1 MNLQRLDKIIASQ
14 FNISRT
20 DTKARIKR
28 GQATVNGE
36 VVRDPAFSVCPEKD
50 LITFGGK
57 AVVFKKFVYIVMNKP
72 KGVLSASNDKN
83 RQTVVDL
90 VPFELRRP
98 NICPVG
104 RLDKDTTGLL
114 ILTDDGQFAH
124 KVISPKSDIKKVY
137 EVTLDGEIPPD
148 AIDKFAD
155 GLILHDGTKCLPAGL
170 EIINGNIARVEIR
183 EGKYHQIKR
192 MFGVIDLGVNELK
205 RLSIGDF
212 KLPPDLKE
220 GECREMTEGEIKMIF
235 PDCLNN

>member
-1 MNLQRLDKIIASQ
+1 MQRLDKIIASQ

-20 DTKARIKR
+20 DAKTQIRR

-50 LITFGGK
+50 SITLGGQ
-57 AVVFKKFVYIVMNKP
+57 ALNFKKFIYIVMNKP
-72 KGVLSASNDKN
+72 KGVLSASSDKK

-90 VPFELRRP
+90 VPKELRRP

-137 EVTLDGEIPPD
+137 EVTLDGEITQD
-148 AIDKFAD
+148 AADKFAE
-155 GLILHDGTKCLPAGL
+155 GIVLHDGTKCLPAGL
-170 EIINGNIARVEIR
+170 EIINRNIVKVEIR

-192 MFGVIDLGVNELK
+192 MFGVIGLGVNELK

-212 KLPPDLKE
+212 TLPSDLKE
-220 GECREMTEGEIKMIF
+220 GECREMTERQIK
-235 PDCLNN
+235 

>member
-1 MNLQRLDKIIASQ
+1 MQRLDKIIASQ

-20 DTKARIKR
+20 DAKSKIKR
-28 GQATVNGE
+28 RQVSVNGE

-50 LITFGGK
+50 LITLGGQ
-57 AVVFKKFVYIVMNKP
+57 AVAFKKFVYIVMNKP
-72 KGVLSASNDKN
+72 KGILSASSDKN

-90 VPFELRRP
+90 VPKEIRRP

-137 EVTLDGEIPPD
+137 EVTLDGEISPD

-170 EIINGNIARVEIR
+170 EIINRNKARVEIR
-183 EGKYHQIKR
+183 EGKYHQVKR

-205 RLSIGDF
+205 RLSIGDLT
-212 KLPPDLKE
+212 LPPDLKE
-220 GECREMTEGEIKMIF
+220 GECREMTEKQIQMIL
-235 PDCLNN
+235 PDYLKN

>member
-1 MNLQRLDKIIASQ
+1 MNLQRLDKIISSQ

-20 DTKARIKR
+20 DAKFQIKR
-28 GQATVNGE
+28 GQVSVNGE

-50 LITFGGK
+50 LITFGGQ

-90 VPFELRRP
+90 VPKELRRP

-104 RLDKDTTGLL
+104 RLDRDTTGLL

-170 EIINGNIARVEIR
+170 EIVSRNKAKVEIR

-192 MFGVIDLGVNELK
+192 MFGVIGLGVNDLK
-205 RLSIGDF
+205 RLSIGNF
-212 KLPPDLKE
+212 SLPPELKE
-220 GECREMTEGEIKMIF
+220 GECREMTEKQIQMIL
-235 PDCLNN
+235 PDYLKN

>member
-20 DTKARIKR
+20 DAKSKIKR
-28 GQATVNGE
+28 RQVSVNGE

-50 LITFGGK
+50 LITLGGQ
-57 AVVFKKFVYIVMNKP
+57 AVAFKKFVYIVMNKP
-72 KGVLSASNDKN
+72 KGILSASSDKN

-90 VPFELRRP
+90 VPKEIRRP

-137 EVTLDGEIPPD
+137 EVTLDGEISPD

-170 EIINGNIARVEIR
+170 EIINRNKARVEIR
-183 EGKYHQIKR
+183 EGKYHQVKR

-205 RLSIGDF
+205 RLSIGDLT
-212 KLPPDLKE
+212 LPPDLKE
-220 GECREMTEGEIKMIF
+220 GECREMTEKQIQMIL
-235 PDCLNN
+235 PDYLKN